1 MVKLLKKSTLNASV
15 FINFN
20 MKNKQKEKAEDKYL
34 MEELNI
40 DKDAL
45 KQLKKKLA
53 KVAPRSERGVETLFR
68 LLSKNQYTLNTMI
81 DTKSNILISINALI
95 LSLILGTVMSQLSN
109 DPHLIFPIVMILFTN
124 LASITFAILA
134 TRPELV
140 HGKNETKNLMFYG
153 NFQDMEED
161 EYVENITNL
170 MNEGDELYKTIAKD
184 TYHLGKTIDRKFKLL
199 RKSFNIFLIGII
211 LSVIAFVLCHALFGG
226 LM

>member
-1 MVKLLKKSTLNASV
+1 MSDKL
-15 FINFN
+15 
-20 MKNKQKEKAEDKYL
+20 KAKATDSYL

-40 DKDAL
+40 DKEAL

-95 LSLILGTVMSQLSN
+95 LSLILGTVMSQLGS
-109 DPHLIFPIVMILFTN
+109 DPHLIYPVIMILFTN
-124 LASITFAILA
+124 LASITFAIFA

-140 HGKNETKNLMFYG
+140 HGNSEAKNLMFYG
-153 NFQDMEED
+153 NFQAMEED
-161 EYVENITNL
+161 EYVNKITDL

-199 RKSFNIFLIGII
+199 RKSFNIFLVGII
-211 LSVIAFVLCHALFGG
+211 LSVIAFIGCHVMFGE
-226 LM
+226 LV

>member
-1 MVKLLKKSTLNASV
+1 MSDKVKG
-15 FINFN
+15 
-20 MKNKQKEKAEDKYL
+20 KAEDKYL

-40 DKDAL
+40 DKEEL
-45 KQLKKKLA
+45 KKLKKKLL

-95 LSLILGTVMSQLSN
+95 LSLILGTVMSQLSS
-109 DPHLIFPIVMILFTN
+109 DPHLIYPVVMILFTN
-124 LASITFAILA
+124 LASIAFAIFA

-140 HGKNETKNLMFYG
+140 HGKSEAKNLMFYG
-153 NFQDMEED
+153 NFQDMEES
-161 EYVENITNL
+161 EYVSNVTNL

-211 LSVIAFVLCHALFGG
+211 LSVIAFIACHALFGG
-226 LM
+226 LI

>member
-1 MVKLLKKSTLNASV
+1 MSDKL
-15 FINFN
+15 
-20 MKNKQKEKAEDKYL
+20 KEKTENKYL

-40 DKDAL
+40 DKETL

-109 DPHLIFPIVMILFTN
+109 DPHLIYPIIMILFTN
-124 LASITFAILA
+124 LISITFAVFA
-134 TRPELV
+134 TRPELI
-140 HGKNETKNLMFYG
+140 HGDNEKTKNLMFYG

-161 EYVENITNL
+161 EYVSNITNL

-211 LSVIAFVLCHALFGG
+211 LSVIAFIACHALFGG
-226 LM
+226 LI

>member
-1 MVKLLKKSTLNASV
+1 MSDKL
-15 FINFN
+15 
-20 MKNKQKEKAEDKYL
+20 KEKAEDKYL
-34 MEELNI
+34 MQELNI

-95 LSLILGTVMSQLSN
+95 LSLILGTVMSQLST
-109 DPHLIFPIVMILFTN
+109 DPHLIYPVIMILFTN
-124 LASITFAILA
+124 LTSITFAIFA

-140 HGKNETKNLMFYG
+140 HGKSDARNLMFYG

-161 EYVENITNL
+161 EYINNVTNL
-170 MNEGDELYKTIAKD
+170 MNQGDELYKTIAKD
-184 TYHLGKTIDRKFKLL
+184 TFYLGKTIDRKFKLL

-211 LSVIAFVLCHALFGG
+211 LSVVAFIGCHTFFGG
-226 LM
+226 LI

>member
-1 MVKLLKKSTLNASV
+1 MGDKL
-15 FINFN
+15 
-20 MKNKQKEKAEDKYL
+20 KEKAEDKYL

-95 LSLILGTVMSQLSN
+95 LSLILGTVMSQLSS
-109 DPHLIFPIVMILFTN
+109 DPHLIYPIIMILFTN
-124 LASITFAILA
+124 LASITFAIFA

-140 HGKNETKNLMFYG
+140 HGKSEAKNLMFYG

-161 EYVENITNL
+161 EYVSKITNL

-184 TYHLGKTIDRKFKLL
+184 AYYLGKTIDRKFKLL

-211 LSVIAFVLCHALFGG
+211 LSVIAFIGCHALFGN
-226 LM
+226 LI

>member
-1 MVKLLKKSTLNASV
+1 MGDKLKGKV
-15 FINFN
+15 
-20 MKNKQKEKAEDKYL
+20 EDQYL
-34 MEELNI
+34 MKELNI

-53 KVAPRSERGVETLFR
+53 KVEPRSERGVETLFR

-95 LSLILGTVMSQLSN
+95 LSLILGTVMNQLST
-109 DPHLIFPIVMILFTN
+109 DPHLIYPIVMILFTN
-124 LASITFAILA
+124 LASISFAIFA

-140 HGKNETKNLMFYG
+140 HGKSDAKNLMFYG
-153 NFQDMEED
+153 NFQDMEQD
-161 EYVENITNL
+161 EYVNNITNL

-211 LSVIAFVLCHALFGG
+211 LSVMAFIGCHAFFGG
-226 LM
+226 MI